1 METEM
6 KTRKTE
12 RISEAEWQVCQ
23 ELWRHSPQTANE
35 IVRLLSDR
43 NGWSPRTVRT
53 LINRLVK
60 KNVIDYKSQGREY
73 QYFPLIGKDKC
84 VAAYTQSFV
93 ERVFNGAAGA
103 MVAAFIKQRRLS
115 TREIAELRAILD
127 SESPDDPQDTPG
139 ASNKRSNKSAERN
152 NQ

>member
-1 METEM
+1 MS
-6 KTRKTE
+6 KSE

-23 ELWRHSPQTANE
+23 ELWLRSPQTANE
-35 IVRLLSDR
+35 IARLLADS

-60 KNVIDYKSQGREY
+60 KNVLGYENVGREY
-73 QYFPLIGKDKC
+73 HYFPLVGKEEC

-103 MVAAFIKQRRLS
+103 LVAAFIKRQQLS
-115 TREIAELRAILD
+115 AQEIAELKTILD
-127 SESPDDPQDTPG
+127 GESQDGSQDTSG
-139 ASNKRSNKSAERN
+139 APNKPSGKPAKRN
-152 NQ
+152 D

>member
-1 METEM
+1 MG
-6 KTRKTE
+6 KSE

-23 ELWRHSPQTANE
+23 ELWRNSPQTANE
-35 IVRLLSDR
+35 IAGVLAAG

-60 KNVIDYKSQGREY
+60 KKVLGYESLGREY
-73 QYFPLIGKDKC
+73 HYFPQIGKDEC

-103 MVAAFIKQRRLS
+103 MVAAFIKHRRLS
-115 TREIAELRAILD
+115 ASEIAELKAILD
-127 SESPDDPQDTPG
+127 DEPPDGSDQTLG
-139 ASNKRSNKSAERN
+139 ASKQAVKKGDPPWTHSR
-152 NQ
+152 

>member
-1 METEM
+1 M
-6 KTRKTE
+6 KTKKTE

-23 ELWRHSPQTANE
+23 ELWRQSPQTANE

-60 KNVIDYKSQGREY
+60 KNVLGYESQGREY
-73 QYFPLIGKDKC
+73 QYFPLVNKDKC

-103 MVAAFIKQRRLS
+103 MVAAFIKQKRLS
-115 TREIAELRAILD
+115 AQEIAELRAILD
-127 SESPDDPQDTPG
+127 DESPD
-139 ASNKRSNKSAERN
+139 EM
-152 NQ
+152 

>member
-1 METEM
+1 M
-6 KTRKTE
+6 RKNKRKSE
-12 RISEAEWQVCQ
+12 KISEAEWQVCQ

-35 IVRLLSDR
+35 ISGLLAES

-60 KNVIDYKSQGREY
+60 KNVLGYENQGREY
-73 QYFPLIGKDKC
+73 RFFPLIDKDEC

-103 MVAAFIKQRRLS
+103 LVAAFIKQQRLS
-115 TREIAELRAILD
+115 EREIAELKAILD
-127 SESPDDPQDTPG
+127 GEEPDG
-139 ASNKRSNKSAERN
+139 KRNS
-152 NQ
+152 

>member
-1 METEM
+1 M
-6 KTRKTE
+6 RKSE

-23 ELWRHSPQTANE
+23 ELWRRSPQTANE
-35 IVRLLSDR
+35 IARLLAGS

-60 KNVIDYKSQGREY
+60 KNVLGYESLGREY
-73 QYFPLIGKDKC
+73 HYFPLIGKDEC

-103 MVAAFIKQRRLS
+103 LVAAFIKERRLS
-115 TREIAELRAILD
+115 AREIAELKAILD
-127 SESPDDPQDTPG
+127 GESSSGSENTQGDSGKP
-139 ASNKRSNKSAERN
+139 AKRNS
-152 NQ
+152 

>member
-1 METEM
+1 MS
-6 KTRKTE
+6 KFE

-35 IVRLLSDR
+35 LAGLLAES

-60 KNVIDYKSQGREY
+60 KNVIGYESLGREY
-73 QYFPLIGKDKC
+73 HYFPLVSKDEC

-103 MVAAFIKQRRLS
+103 LVAAFIKQQRLS
-115 TREIAELRAILD
+115 GSEIAELKAILD
-127 SESPDDPQDTPG
+127 GESPDGSRETPG
-139 ASNKRSNKSAERN
+139 APDNP
-152 NQ
+152 

>member
-1 METEM
+1 M
-6 KTRKTE
+6 RKSE

-35 IVRLLSDR
+35 IARLLSDS

-60 KNVIDYKSQGREY
+60 KKALGYESLGREY
-73 QYFPLIGKDKC
+73 HYFPLIEKDEC
-84 VAAYTQSFV
+84 IAAYTQSFV

-103 MVAAFIKQRRLS
+103 MVAAFIKQQRFS
-115 TREIAELRAILD
+115 AKEIADLKAILD
-127 SESPDDPQDTPG
+127 TKEPPDVSGD
-139 ASNKRSNKSAERN
+139 A
-152 NQ
+152 

>member
-1 METEM
+1 MG
-6 KTRKTE
+6 KSE

-35 IVRLLSDR
+35 IALLLADS

-60 KNVIDYKSQGREY
+60 KNVLGYESLGREY
-73 QYFPLIGKDKC
+73 HYFPLVGKEEC

-103 MVAAFIKQRRLS
+103 LVAAFIKQQRLS
-115 TREIAELRAILD
+115 SREIAELKAILD
-127 SESPDDPQDTPG
+127 GESPDDSGG
-139 ASNKRSNKSAERN
+139 ASDTNDKSDET
-152 NQ
+152 

>member
-1 METEM
+1 MG
-6 KTRKTE
+6 KPE

-35 IVRLLSDR
+35 IAELLAES

-60 KNVIDYKSQGREY
+60 KNVLGYESLGREY
-73 QYFPLIGKDKC
+73 NYFPLVGRDEC

-103 MVAAFIKQRRLS
+103 LVAAFIKQQRLS
-115 TREIAELRAILD
+115 AREIADLKAILD
-127 SESPDDPQDTPG
+127 GESPDGSQTEKAVSVASDDSGKP
-139 ASNKRSNKSAERN
+139 SNKTAKLNA
-152 NQ
+152 

>member
-1 METEM
+1 M
-6 KTRKTE
+6 RKSE

-23 ELWRHSPQTANE
+23 ELWRCSPQTANE
-35 IVRLLSDR
+35 IARLLAGS

-60 KNVIDYKSQGREY
+60 KNVLGYESLGREY
-73 QYFPLIGKDKC
+73 RYFPQIGKEEC

-115 TREIAELRAILD
+115 AREIDELKAILD
-127 SESPDDPQDTPG
+127 GEPPDGSEAGRTVQADRQST
-139 ASNKRSNKSAERN
+139 RRN
-152 NQ
+152 IIRNS

>member
-1 METEM
+1 M
-6 KTRKTE
+6 RKAE

-23 ELWRHSPQTANE
+23 ELWRHAPQTANE
-35 IVRLLSDR
+35 IARLLADS

-60 KNVIDYKSQGREY
+60 KNVLGYESQGREY
-73 QYFPLIGKDKC
+73 QYFPLISKDKC

-103 MVAAFIKQRRLS
+103 MVAAFIKQKRLS
-115 TREIAELRAILD
+115 EREIAELRTILD
-127 SESPDDPQDTPG
+127 DMEDMGAQASSP
-139 ASNKRSNKSAERN
+139 AYKK
-152 NQ
+152 